1 MTDHLFLKEAEMVAL
16 EQAIPHN
23 EFMTEGARIL
33 VVDDESNILDVLE
46 LYLLREGFRVTRA
59 ADGQAALQLYTAEL
73 PDLVILDLMLPRVE
87 GLKVLQHIR
96 QQTALVPVILLT
108 AKGQEDDKLAGFAGG
123 ADDYVTKPFSPREL
137 VARVKVALRRSQ
149 ETQKGN
155 GRSASKDEVITLEG
169 LYVNRTARRV
179 ELKGVAVEL
188 TAKEFDLLWFLANNP
203 GQVFSREQLLDKVW
217 DYSFFGEMSTVTVH
231 IRRLREKVEVDP
243 MRPRHVKTVW
253 GVGYKFEP

>member
-1 MTDHLFLKEAEMVAL
+1 LKEEAMVAP
-16 EQAIPHN
+16 EQAIKHN
-23 EFMTEGARIL
+23 NSMTEGAKIL

-46 LYLLREGFRVTRA
+46 LYLLREGFQVVRA
-59 ADGQAALQLYTAEL
+59 ADGQAALRLYTEEQ

-87 GLKVLQHIR
+87 GLSVLRHIR

-108 AKGQEDDKLAGFAGG
+108 AKGQEADKLAGFAGG

-137 VARVKVALRRSQ
+137 VARVKVALRRHQ
-149 ETQKGN
+149 ETQKGS
-155 GRSASKDEVITLEG
+155 GRTATKDEVITLEG
-169 LYVNRTARRV
+169 LYINRTARKV
-179 ELKGVAVEL
+179 EIKGTPVEL

-231 IRRLREKVEVDP
+231 IRRLREKVEADP
-243 MRPRHVKTVW
+243 MRPRHIKTVW